1 MKQIEKCPFVENKE
15 KECDVPPC
23 NTCYL
28 NCIYKPSQIVGGGQM
43 EKRGYQNE
51 KGRN

>member
-1 MKQIEKCPFVENKE
+1 MKQIEKCPFVENNE

-28 NCIYKPSQIVGGGQM
+28 NCIHKPYNLKGGTT
-43 EKRGYQNE
+43 KNE
-51 KGRN
+51 KIDRE

>member
-1 MKQIEKCPFVENKE
+1 MRQIEKCPFVENNE

-28 NCIYKPSQIVGGGQM
+28 KCIHKPYNLKEVQSD
-43 EKRGYQNE
+43 E
-51 KGRN
+51 

>member
-1 MKQIEKCPFVENKE
+1 MKQIEKCPFVEN

-28 NCIYKPSQIVGGGQM
+28 NCVYKPYNLKGS
-43 EKRGYQNE
+43 NE
-51 KGRN
+51 NE

>member
-15 KECDVPPC
+15 KECDVPLPC

-28 NCIYKPSQIVGGGQM
+28 NCIHKPYDLKDGA
-43 EKRGYQNE
+43 E
-51 KGRN
+51 

>member
-15 KECDVPPC
+15 KECEVLPC

-28 NCIYKPSQIVGGGQM
+28 NCIYKPYDLKGGAT
-43 EKRGYQNE
+43 KNE
-51 KGRN
+51 KIDRE